1 MREEGCGDPT
11 LVYDAERDL
20 YRLRDGRFA
29 FSQEWADW
37 PLLRK
42 GGRMMEE
49 MP

>member
-11 LVYDAERDL
+11 LVYDVERGL
-20 YRLRDGRFA
+20 YRFRDGRLA
-29 FSQEWADW
+29 FSQDWADW
-37 PLLRK
+37 TLLRK